1 MENERFTMKEATAL
15 LVAARCHRET
25 LEGVYRKM
33 EKNGEAR
40 LAGGK
45 MLAKEIQTLAG
56 AEEKLQNM
64 IEEDRQCT
72 ER

>member
-25 LEGVYRKM
+25 LEGVYSAMVR
-33 EKNGEAR
+33 NGENGLPGAK
-40 LAGGK
+40 A
-45 MLAKEIQTLAG
+45 LAKEIETLAG
-56 AEEKLQNM
+56 AAEKLQKM

-72 ER
+72 VK

>member
-25 LEGVYRKM
+25 LEGVYSAMVR
-33 EKNGEAR
+33 NGERGLPGAQA
-40 LAGGK
+40 LE
-45 MLAKEIQTLAG
+45 KEIETLAG
-56 AEEKLQNM
+56 AADKLKNM